1 VFRVGDVVRKLRKD
15 RGWTLDELA
24 KQSKVSRTVLFQL
37 EKGET
42 DPRASTLRKIA
53 DAFGLSRLPEP
64 SELAGGLEKDR
75 HSVNNVRDQT
85 VLDQTPP
92 ITDSRR
98 SADSSAASTPSA
110 VTSPVSPVAQDDV
123 LTEEE
128 RQMLTPLE
136 QSVIR
141 RLRAASPIDQ
151 ERIDQL
157 IDVVTGEAKERAK
170 GSTGTFDSQ
179 PRRFRS

>member
-15 RGWTLDELA
+15 RGWTLDDLA
-24 KQSKVSRTVLFQL
+24 RQSKVSRTVLFQL

-64 SELAGGLEKDR
+64 SELAIDR
-75 HSVNNVRDQT
+75 QDSNQVESAASNPD
-85 VLDQTPP
+85 TPH
-92 ITDSRR
+92 TRR
-98 SADSSAASTPSA
+98 SAASSAASAAPPA
-110 VTSPVSPVAQDDV
+110 ALTSPVSPPAQDDV